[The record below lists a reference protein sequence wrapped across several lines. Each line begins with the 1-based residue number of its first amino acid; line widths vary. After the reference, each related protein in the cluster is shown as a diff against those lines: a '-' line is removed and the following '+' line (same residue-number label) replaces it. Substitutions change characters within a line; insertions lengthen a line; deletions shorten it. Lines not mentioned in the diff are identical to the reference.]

1 MKDMEQNKQK
11 RKITVYDIVVVGL
24 MAAVCYVAT
33 NFRIEIPTPAGKMM
47 VHMGN
52 IFGLLSGLL
61 FGGLRG
67 GLSAGIGSCIFD
79 LLTGWATSAPSTL
92 VNKFVMGFLAGWIP
106 RLKGRDGKSIPFN
119 ILGAACGIYGYTV
132 LYLSYSFVKDIVLG
146 SAVETAWA
154 DVIFKAPISLAN
166 GTLGLVISVIL
177 AALLRPALEKAG
189 LYKKFVR

>member
-1 MKDMEQNKQK
+1 MDETLKSK
-11 RKITVYDIVVVGL
+11 RKITVYDLVVVGL

-33 NFRIEIPTPAGKMM
+33 NFRIEFPTPVGKMM

-52 IFGLLSGLL
+52 IFCLLSGLL
-61 FGGLRG
+61 FGGMRG

-92 VNKFVMGFLAGWIP
+92 INKFVMGFLAGWIP
-106 RLKGRDGKSIPFN
+106 RLKGKEGKSIPFN
-119 ILGAACGIYGYTV
+119 ILGAVCGMYGYTI
-132 LYLSYSFVKDIVLG
+132 LYLSYSFIKDIVLG

-154 DVIFKAPISLAN
+154 DIIFKAPISLAN
-166 GTLGLVISVIL
+166 GTLGIIISVVL

-189 LYKKFVR
+189 LYQKFIR